1 MNQQFADS
9 EFTILEHIYDASG
22 GVSGKTM
29 PLRQRDLAHIAGT
42 SLGMTNAILKRLAQK
57 GWIVIKRLN
66 SRNIQ
71 YVVTFEGINELVRRS
86 YRYIKRTIK
95 NVVFYKDRIDQVI
108 SSAKAG
114 NLDTVLLVG
123 QSDLD
128 FIVEHSCD
136 RHGIKLHRVAGP
148 APDEKNRDTVNGQLT
163 VYAEDIMTSQ
173 VSGEQNALFL
183 SKIIL
188 ESAG

>member
-1 MNQQFADS
+1 MHQELIDS
-9 EFTILEHIYDASG
+9 EFTILEHIS
-22 GVSGKTM
+22 GVSGKTL
-29 PLRQRDLAHIAGT
+29 PLRQRDLAQIAGT

-71 YVVTFEGINELVRRS
+71 YAVTLEGLNELVRRS

-108 SSAKAG
+108 ASAKAG
-114 NLDTVLLVG
+114 DTAIVLLVG

-128 FIVEHSCD
+128 FIVEHSCN
-136 RHGIKLHRVAGP
+136 RYGVRLHRAAGFSP
-148 APDEKNRDTVNGQLT
+148 RLQVKPDEKQLT
-163 VYAEDIMTSQ
+163 VYAETIMMNQ
-173 VSGEQNALFL
+173 VSEEQNALFL

>member
-1 MNQQFADS
+1 MNQQFLDS
-9 EFTILEHIYDASG
+9 EFTILGHIYD
-22 GVSGKTM
+22 VSGSAL
-29 PLRQRDLAHIAGT
+29 PLRQRNLARIAGT
-42 SLGMTNAILKRLAQK
+42 SLGMTNAILKRLTQK

-66 SRNIQ
+66 SRNIR
-71 YVVTFEGINELVRRS
+71 YAVTPEGINELVQRS

-108 SSAKAG
+108 SSARAG
-114 NLDTVLLVG
+114 NLTTVLLVG

-128 FIVEHSCD
+128 FIVEHSCS
-136 RHGIKLHRVAGP
+136 RHGVRLRRLAGFEDLLAETNATP
-148 APDEKNRDTVNGQLT
+148 ARLII
-163 VYAEDIMTSQ
+163 YAENIMITRAP
-173 VSGEQNALFL
+173 EELNALFL

>member
-1 MNQQFADS
+1 MNQQLADS
-9 EFTILEHIYDASG
+9 EFTILGHIHDTSG
-22 GVSGKTM
+22 STL

-71 YVVTFEGINELVRRS
+71 YAVTLEGINELVQRS
-86 YRYIKRTIK
+86 CRYIKRTIK

-108 SSAKAG
+108 ASAKAEDLSG
-114 NLDTVLLVG
+114 VLLVG

-128 FIVEHSCD
+128 FIVEHCCD
-136 RHGIKLHRVAGP
+136 RHGVRLYRMPGP
-148 APDEKNRDTVNGQLT
+148 GVPDTKPAKKQLT
-163 VYAEDIMTSQ
+163 VYAEDIMAAQ
-173 VSGEQNALFL
+173 VPGGENALFL
-183 SKIIL
+183 SKIVL